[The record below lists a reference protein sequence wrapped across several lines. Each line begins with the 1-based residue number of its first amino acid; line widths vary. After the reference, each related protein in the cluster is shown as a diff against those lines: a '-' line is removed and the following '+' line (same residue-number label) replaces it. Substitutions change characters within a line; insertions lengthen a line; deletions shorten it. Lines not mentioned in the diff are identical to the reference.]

1 MGSVGES
8 PIFFRIPRENLV
20 GGILFDTERVG
31 MGSACSECCLALQR
45 AALVA
50 DTEMLCS
57 SSSNDVAEK
66 DTMGNSAAVKRGVVD
81 GGRE

>member
-1 MGSVGES
+1 
-8 PIFFRIPRENLV
+8 
-20 GGILFDTERVG
+20 